1 MRACM
6 LACVCVIEG
15 VCVAISNT
23 PANMFDVIKQEVKEV
38 AAMIHE
44 KENKGYF
51 QEACSDLL
59 EAIRMSDERGKWQ
72 MFIDALKEVC
82 V

>member
-1 MRACM
+1 M
-6 LACVCVIEG
+6 LQLVIP
-15 VCVAISNT
+15 
-23 PANMFDVIKQEVKEV
+23 PANMFDVIKQEVKDV

-51 QEACSDLL
+51 QEACRDLL
-59 EAIRMSDERGKWQ
+59 EAIRRSDEKGKWQ